1 MFWRTS
7 VVVVLPPLPFQGL
20 FQYRHE
26 MKWNKREKKKQ
37 RPTIKRFNQ
46 WLRIKIAIQNEDL
59 DSKKGLK
66 FVNLLIS
73 WGMLYVVC
81 VIGIDNWRNIHKALT
96 VKEKERMRM
105 RAQRM
110 LNQRIELK
118 YTKRKKD
125 YYY

>member
-1 MFWRTS
+1 MLEN
-7 VVVVLPPLPFQGL
+7 VLKNISCCSSSSSSFPRLIPIST
-20 FQYRHE
+20 RNE
-26 MKWNKREKKKQ
+26 IKEKKKKQ

-81 VIGIDNWRNIHKALT
+81 VIGIDN
-96 VKEKERMRM
+96 
-105 RAQRM
+105 
-110 LNQRIELK
+110 
-118 YTKRKKD
+118 
-125 YYY
+125 

>member
-1 MFWRTS
+1 N
-7 VVVVLPPLPFQGL
+7 
-20 FQYRHE
+20 E
-26 MKWNKREKKKQ
+26 IKEKKKKKQ

-81 VIGIDNWRNIHKALT
+81 SMCVW
-96 VKEKERMRM
+96 
-105 RAQRM
+105 
-110 LNQRIELK
+110 
-118 YTKRKKD
+118 Y
-125 YYY
+125 